1 MKSHILMLLAAAVY
15 SANACYTEMDYVGA
29 GGALK
34 SLYTYGCGRVC
45 RCLKNVHTAEIYPP
59 SNGVGRAFST
69 DDCTGTYS
77 TITKTLPNAEWV
89 NSVSYG
95 GSGSSVWDGTCPTC
109 VDDGNC

>member
-1 MKSHILMLLAAAVY
+1 MKSYILILLATAVY
-15 SANACYTEMDYVGA
+15 NVHACYTEMDYVGA

-45 RCLKNVHTAEIYPP
+45 RCLKNVHTASIYPP
-59 SNGVGRAFST
+59 TNGVGRAFST
-69 DDCTGTYS
+69 DDCTGAYS
-77 TITKTLPNAEWV
+77 TVTSTLNNAEWV